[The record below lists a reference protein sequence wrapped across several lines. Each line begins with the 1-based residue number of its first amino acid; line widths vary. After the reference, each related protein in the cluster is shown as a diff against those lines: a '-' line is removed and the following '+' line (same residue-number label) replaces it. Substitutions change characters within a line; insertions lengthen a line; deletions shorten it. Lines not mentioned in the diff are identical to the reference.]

1 MRGGRAGAPSGAG
14 VELHQPVGVR
24 VGHDYHQRHGH
35 HQHGAHRHREEDA
48 ARRPPSTPG
57 RRDRG
62 GGGRGGFSTTPG
74 GRRVGRGGGGR
85 GGSREREIHRA
96 QSAARLVGRGNRPK
110 DKAATWAEPPASAF
124 ANSAKQVDETSAC
137 ANVLPS
143 PPSPRAT
150 GAPNRLLLV
159 RARVGGAT
167 QRGADQRVGG
177 RRRYWYDSTNYYVR
191 QPSRRAVV
199 CLLLSRGVTPRV
211 TRARLPNV
219 VPLGY
224 RGLQA

>member
-1 MRGGRAGAPSGAG
+1 MVRLVPAGVDGARYVDGHQHQRGQRSYPSGAG

-35 HQHGAHRHREEDA
+35 HQHGAHRHREED
-48 ARRPPSTPG
+48 G
-57 RRDRG
+57 
-62 GGGRGGFSTTPG
+62 
-74 GRRVGRGGGGR
+74 
-85 GGSREREIHRA
+85 EREIHRA

-199 CLLLSRGVTPRV
+199 CLLLSRGVTPRL